1 MLQLIPGFPATNRT
15 AVNLKTERQFI
26 MTTAPANTSRSIL
39 AMLDVEQF
47 VQIKNDQVVTNSLKV
62 AEAFGKQHRHIL
74 RSLKNIECSDEFTE
88 SNFGLSDYIDSTGR
102 VLPMYEMT
110 KDGFMFLVMGFTGAK
125 AAAIKEAYIRV
136 FNEMAAALEDE
147 RAERV
152 ARSFVLGDFTG
163 EGVALDFG
171 RGQVFAEHCDRGN
184 LWLADWEI
192 DSLLGY
198 KMPNATQL
206 LFFRNKTS
214 FPDKSFE
221 ILEDEKGG
229 LCVMFT
235 PTAWAVIARHSQSP
249 RADKLLI
256 AAVTHHVTPGKI
268 EVDKQDYL
276 NMAEYTLEARDRLRR
291 LAGDS
296 RQFYDEMQQVR
307 DVGEDSVVCLDQ
319 SALKMSPDRLK

>member
-1 MLQLIPGFPATNRT
+1 MTIAPAT
-15 AVNLKTERQFI
+15 
-26 MTTAPANTSRSIL
+26 TSRSIL

-62 AEAFGKQHRHIL
+62 AEAFTKQHKDV
-74 RSLKNIECSDEFTE
+74 LKRLKSIECSEEFTE
-88 SNFGLSDYIDSTGR
+88 RNFAPSEYIDSTGR

-125 AAAIKEAYIRV
+125 AAAVKEAYIRV

-147 RAERV
+147 RAERT

-163 EGVALDFG
+163 ESIELDFG
-171 RGQVFAEHCDRGN
+171 RGKVFAEHCDRGN

-192 DSLLGY
+192 DKLLGY

-221 ILEDEKGG
+221 IMEDERGG

-249 RADKLLI
+249 RANQLLI
-256 AAVTHHVTPGKI
+256 AAVTNHVTPGKI

-307 DVGEDSVVCLDQ
+307 DVGEDSAVCLDQ
-319 SALKMSPDRLK
+319 SALKIDPDRLK

>member
-1 MLQLIPGFPATNRT
+1 
-15 AVNLKTERQFI
+15 
-26 MTTAPANTSRSIL
+26 MTIAPAKTSRSIL

-47 VQIKNDQVVTNSLKV
+47 VQIKDDQVVTNSLKV
-62 AEAFGKQHRHIL
+62 AEAFGKRHDNVI
-74 RSLKNIECSDEFTE
+74 RTLKTIECSEEFNAL
-88 SNFGLSDYIDSTGR
+88 NFEGVDYIDGKGEVR
-102 VLPMYEMT
+102 PMYEMT
-110 KDGFMFLVMGFTGAK
+110 KDGFIFLVMGFTGAK

-147 RAERV
+147 RAERT

-163 EGVALDFG
+163 EGVSLDFG
-171 RGQVFAEHCDRGN
+171 RGKVFAEHCDRGN

-192 DSLLGY
+192 DKLLGY

-221 ILEDEKGG
+221 IMEDERGG

-235 PTAWAVIARHSQSP
+235 PTAWAVISRHSQSP
-249 RADKLLI
+249 RANQLLI
-256 AAVTHHVTPGKI
+256 AAVTNHVTPGKI

-276 NMAEYTLEARDRLRR
+276 SMAEYTLEARDRLRR
-291 LAGDS
+291 LADDS
-296 RQFYDEMQQVR
+296 LQFYGEMQEVR
-307 DVGEDSVVCLDQ
+307 DVGEDSAVCLDQ
-319 SALKMSPDRLK
+319 GALKMSPDRLK

>member
-1 MLQLIPGFPATNRT
+1 
-15 AVNLKTERQFI
+15 
-26 MTTAPANTSRSIL
+26 MTIAPAKTSRSIL

-47 VQIKNDQVVTNSLKV
+47 VQIKNDQVVTNSMKV
-62 AEAFGKQHRHIL
+62 AEAFGKRHDNVL
-74 RSLKNIECSDEFTE
+74 RALKNIDCSTEFTAL
-88 SNFGLSDYIDSTGR
+88 NFEASEYIDATGR

-110 KDGFMFLVMGFTGAK
+110 KNGFIFLVMGFTGTK
-125 AAAIKEAYIRV
+125 AASIKEAYIRV
-136 FNEMAAALEDE
+136 FDEMAAALEDE
-147 RAERV
+147 RAERT

-163 EGVALDFG
+163 ESIPLDFG
-171 RGQVFAEHCDRGN
+171 RGKVFAEHCDRGN

-192 DSLLGY
+192 DQLLGY

-206 LFFRNKTS
+206 LFFRNKAR

-221 ILEDEKGG
+221 IMEDENGR
-229 LCVMFT
+229 LCVLFT
-235 PTAWAVIARHSQSP
+235 PTAWAIIARHSQSP

-256 AAVTHHVTPGKI
+256 AAVTNHVTPGKI

-307 DVGEDSVVCLDQ
+307 DVGEDSAVCLDQ
-319 SALKMSPDRLK
+319 SALKIDPDRLK